1 MTRQKIMP
9 QETIE
14 KQTMGAPAYHIGAH
28 FELPFAGPYTSARYE
43 VIALSGAGIDTTA
56 TLRLVPGQRFE

>member
-9 QETIE
+9 QQIIE
-14 KQTMGAPAYHIGAH
+14 QSTLGTSAYFIGAH

-43 VIALSGAGIDTTA
+43 VIAVRGAGIDTIA
-56 TLRLVPGQRFE
+56 TLRLVPGQKF